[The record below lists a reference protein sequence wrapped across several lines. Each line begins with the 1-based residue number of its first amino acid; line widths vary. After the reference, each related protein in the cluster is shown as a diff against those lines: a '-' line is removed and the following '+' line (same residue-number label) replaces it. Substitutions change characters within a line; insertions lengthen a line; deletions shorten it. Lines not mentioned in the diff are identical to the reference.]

1 MDKDIII
8 IGGGPGGYVAAIRA
22 AQLGAEVC
30 VVEMNKLG
38 GTCLNRGCIP
48 TKALYRNAE
57 ILHIMARLDE
67 FGINNHEYSIDVEK
81 VQKRKKTV
89 VENLRDG
96 VGQLLKANGVE
107 VINGAASFKDSHTLV
122 IQLPDGET
130 REITGESIIIAT
142 GSIPTIPDIPG
153 VNGPNVVTTDELLEF
168 DHIPKRLAVI
178 GGGTVGVEFAGIFQA
193 MGSQV
198 SIIIKYPLVLR
209 KLDVEMIRRLTN
221 SMKSHGIET
230 VNNVRVKR
238 IENNVANATI
248 IVEHDEKGEI
258 AIEADMILLSIGR
271 RPLVSGLNLEGLG
284 IDYDSKGIKVDE
296 NYETNVKSV
305 YAIGDVTGGW
315 MLAHVA
321 SEQGIITVEKILGRN
336 EHSELG
342 AIPNCVFSFPEIAT
356 TGMTEEEAKETG
368 MPYKVGKFMFA
379 ANGKALS
386 LGEKEGFVK
395 IIATMDDTIIG
406 VHILG
411 PHASDLIHEGVL
423 AINKSMKVD
432 DIIHTIHAHPTLGEC
447 FSEAAMAV
455 KNMAIHGAPKRK

>member
-1 MDKDIII
+1 
-8 IGGGPGGYVAAIRA
+8 
-22 AQLGAEVC
+22 
-30 VVEMNKLG
+30 
-38 GTCLNRGCIP
+38 
-48 TKALYRNAE
+48 
-57 ILHIMARLDE
+57 
-67 FGINNHEYSIDVEK
+67 
-81 VQKRKKTV
+81 
-89 VENLRDG
+89 
-96 VGQLLKANGVE
+96 
-107 VINGAASFKDSHTLV
+107 
-122 IQLPDGET
+122 
-130 REITGESIIIAT
+130 
-142 GSIPTIPDIPG
+142 
-153 VNGPNVVTTDELLEF
+153 
-168 DHIPKRLAVI
+168 
-178 GGGTVGVEFAGIFQA
+178 
-193 MGSQV
+193 
-198 SIIIKYPLVLR
+198 
-209 KLDVEMIRRLTN
+209 
-221 SMKSHGIET
+221 
-230 VNNVRVKR
+230 
-238 IENNVANATI
+238 
-248 IVEHDEKGEI
+248 
-258 AIEADMILLSIGR
+258 MILLSIGR

-284 IDYDSKGIKVDE
+284 MDYDSKGIKVDE

-336 EHSELG
+336 EYSELG

-356 TGMTEEEAKETG
+356 TGMTEEEAKEAG